1 MKKLILIGLVIL
13 GLVGCTV
20 KGSPDG
26 QIKRGMPIHN
36 DAVISAQNQLI
47 IKQNEQ
53 IIEKLNQIDNQLKIL
68 QRTKEAKNWQYM
80 KSF

>member
-1 MKKLILIGLVIL
+1 MKKLILVGLVIL

-47 IKQNEQ
+47 IEQNEQ
-53 IIEKLNQIDNQLKIL
+53 IIEKLNQIDKIL
-68 QRTKEAKNWQYM
+68 QRTEEAEN
-80 KSF
+80 

>member
-1 MKKLILIGLVIL
+1 MKKLILVGLVIL
-13 GLVGCTV
+13 SLAGCTV
-20 KGSPDG
+20 KGNPDG

-53 IIEKLNQIDNQLKIL
+53 IIEKLNQIDKIL
-68 QRTKEAKNWQYM
+68 QRTKEVKN
-80 KSF
+80 

>member
-47 IKQNEQ
+47 IEQNKQILENLDQ
-53 IIEKLNQIDNQLKIL
+53 IAEYQNRILEKLEDK
-68 QRTKEAKNWQYM
+68 
-80 KSF
+80 

>member
-47 IKQNEQ
+47 IEQNEQ
-53 IIEKLNQIDNQLKIL
+53 IIEKLNQIDKIL
-68 QRTKEAKNWQYM
+68 QRTEEVEN
-80 KSF
+80 

>member
-47 IKQNEQ
+47 IEQNKQ
-53 IIEKLNQIDNQLKIL
+53 IIEKLNQIDKIL
-68 QRTKEAKNWQYM
+68 QRAKEVEN
-80 KSF
+80 

>member
-20 KGSPDG
+20 KGSPNG

-47 IKQNEQ
+47 IEQNEQ
-53 IIEKLNQIDNQLKIL
+53 IIEKLNQIDKIL
-68 QRTKEAKNWQYM
+68 QRIKEVEN
-80 KSF
+80 

>member
-47 IKQNEQ
+47 IEQNEQ
-53 IIEKLNQIDNQLKIL
+53 IIEKLNQIDKIL
-68 QRTKEAKNWQYM
+68 QRIEEVKN
-80 KSF
+80 

>member
-1 MKKLILIGLVIL
+1 MKKFILIGLVIL

-47 IKQNEQ
+47 IEQNEQ
-53 IIEKLNQIDNQLKIL
+53 IIEKLNQIDKIL
-68 QRTKEAKNWQYM
+68 QRTKEVEN
-80 KSF
+80 

>member
-47 IKQNEQ
+47 IEQNEQ
-53 IIEKLNQIDNQLKIL
+53 IIEKLNQIDKIL
-68 QRTKEAKNWQYM
+68 QRTKEVEN
-80 KSF
+80 

>member
-1 MKKLILIGLVIL
+1 MKKLILTGLVIL

-20 KGSPDG
+20 KGNPDG

-47 IKQNEQ
+47 IEQNEQ
-53 IIEKLNQIDNQLKIL
+53 ILEKLDQINKQLSQIL
-68 QRTKEAKNWQYM
+68 EKLEDK
-80 KSF
+80 

>member
-1 MKKLILIGLVIL
+1 MKKLILVGLVIL

-47 IKQNEQ
+47 IEQNEQ
-53 IIEKLNQIDNQLKIL
+53 IIEKLNQIDKIL
-68 QRTKEAKNWQYM
+68 QRTKEVEN
-80 KSF
+80 

>member
-1 MKKLILIGLVIL
+1 MKKLILVGLAIL

-20 KGSPDG
+20 KGNPDG

-47 IKQNEQ
+47 IEQNEQ
-53 IIEKLNQIDNQLKIL
+53 ILEKLDQINKQLSQIL
-68 QRTKEAKNWQYM
+68 EKLEDK
-80 KSF
+80 

>member
-1 MKKLILIGLVIL
+1 MKKLILVGLVLLSLI
-13 GLVGCTV
+13 GCTV
-20 KGSPDG
+20 KWNPDG

-47 IKQNEQ
+47 IEQNEQ
-53 IIEKLNQIDNQLKIL
+53 IIEKLNQIDKIL
-68 QRTKEAKNWQYM
+68 QRTKEVKNWQYM

>member
-20 KGSPDG
+20 KGSPDD

-47 IKQNEQ
+47 IEQNEQ
-53 IIEKLNQIDNQLKIL
+53 IIEKLNQIDKIL
-68 QRTKEAKNWQYM
+68 QRTKEVEN
-80 KSF
+80 

>member
-26 QIKRGMPIHN
+26 RIKRGMPIHN

-47 IKQNEQ
+47 IEQNEQ
-53 IIEKLNQIDNQLKIL
+53 IIEKLNQIDKIL
-68 QRTKEAKNWQYM
+68 QRTKEVEN
-80 KSF
+80 

>member
-36 DAVISAQNQLI
+36 DAVISAQNRLI
-47 IKQNEQ
+47 IEQNEQ
-53 IIEKLNQIDNQLKIL
+53 IIEKLNQIDKIL
-68 QRTKEAKNWQYM
+68 QRTEEVENWQYM

>member
-20 KGSPDG
+20 KGNPDG

-47 IKQNEQ
+47 IEQNKQ
-53 IIEKLNQIDNQLKIL
+53 IIEKLNQIDKIL
-68 QRTKEAKNWQYM
+68 QRTEEVEN
-80 KSF
+80 

>member
-47 IKQNEQ
+47 IEQNEQ
-53 IIEKLNQIDNQLKIL
+53 IIEKLNQIDKML
-68 QRTKEAKNWQYM
+68 QRIEEVKN
-80 KSF
+80 

>member
-47 IKQNEQ
+47 IEQNEQ

-68 QRTKEAKNWQYM
+68 QRTKGVKN
-80 KSF
+80 

>member
-26 QIKRGMPIHN
+26 QIKRGMPTHN

-47 IKQNEQ
+47 IEQNKQ
-53 IIEKLNQIDNQLKIL
+53 IIEKLNQIDNQHENLIEELRRLKIDNL
-68 QRTKEAKNWQYM
+68 
-80 KSF
+80 

>member
-1 MKKLILIGLVIL
+1 MKKLILVGLVIL

-20 KGSPDG
+20 KGSPNG

-47 IKQNEQ
+47 IEQNEQ
-53 IIEKLNQIDNQLKIL
+53 IIEKLNQIDKIL
-68 QRTKEAKNWQYM
+68 QRTKEVEN
-80 KSF
+80 